1 MNESLTSS
9 KLSTITNRYSAESD
23 INDLVTK
30 IVISIT
36 YLLKS
41 IVKFNAFPPKKPSRC
56 GKYSIDSLLV
66 VCFLAFSSNAASSTQ
81 SEIVNPDPAT
91 TIVRHTLKDFR
102 DQDVVKQQLDYSCG
116 AAALAT
122 LITGYFGEATSEK
135 ELLDLLNIRL
145 RTMSTEEQSRKK
157 RNGFSLLDL
166 KHVAQQKGYK
176 AAGFKLTIEQLK
188 QLAAPVIVFVLPM
201 GYHHFAVLRGI
212 VDDHVYLA
220 DPGRGNLRMSVA
232 RFEDE
237 YGGII
242 FVLGKAG
249 EEHIKEYPLQVG
261 RSDDYAEPET
271 RNVFYRSNFFIRS
284 TVNFASQSRLP

>member
-1 MNESLTSS
+1 MSERIMSEHFPANGIC
-9 KLSTITNRYSAESD
+9 KA
-23 INDLVTK
+23 
-30 IVISIT
+30 VISIT
-36 YLLKS
+36 NLLKF
-41 IVKFNAFPPKKPSRC
+41 ILEFRFLYPKKPSQGRKC
-56 GKYSIDSLLV
+56 GIGSLLI
-66 VCFLAFSSNAASSTQ
+66 VCFLAFSSNAAPSTQ
-81 SEIVNPDPAT
+81 TETVNPDPAIT
-91 TIVRHTLKDFR
+91 VVRHTLKELR
-102 DQDVVKQQLDYSCG
+102 DQNVVKQQLDYSCG

-122 LITGYFGEATSEK
+122 LISGYFGEATSEK

-145 RTMSTEEQSRKK
+145 NTMSDEEKTRKQ

-176 AAGFKLTIEQLK
+176 AAGFKLTIEQLR

-212 VDDHVYLA
+212 VDGRVYLA

-249 EEHIKEYPLQVG
+249 EENIKQYPLQIG
-261 RSDDYAEPET
+261 RIDDYAKPEA
-271 RNVFYRSNFFIRS
+271 RNVFYRSIFFNRA
-284 TVNFASQSRLP
+284 TVDFASRSHLP